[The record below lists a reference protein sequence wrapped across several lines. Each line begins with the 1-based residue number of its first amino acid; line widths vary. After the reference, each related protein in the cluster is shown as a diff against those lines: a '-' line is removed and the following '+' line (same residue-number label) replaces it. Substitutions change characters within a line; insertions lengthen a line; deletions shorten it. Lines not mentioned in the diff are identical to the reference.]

1 MNFTQ
6 LIETARNE
14 MCSDVHVTVGTA
26 IARRR
31 FGELEI
37 LEPIPTAEQSRE
49 IILETLTEEQKEK
62 VLKGEDLDFSIMM
75 PDGSRIRANIYH
87 QRNNLAAAYRI
98 LYNTIPTFDE
108 LGLPKVVR
116 SLVNETRGLVLIT
129 GPTGS
134 GKTTTMASMVD
145 YINSNMNKHVITIE
159 DPIEYTYY
167 HKKSMIHQR
176 EIGKDVEDYATA
188 LYSALR
194 EDPDVILVGEMRD
207 YETIRAAITAAE
219 TGHLVLSTLHTCSAA
234 QTIERIIEAYPPHA
248 QNQIST
254 QLSGVLKGVITQ
266 VLVPLSDGNGME
278 IATEVMVNNDA
289 IANQIRGLKVHQIP
303 STIQSS
309 SSVGMHTL
317 DSDLKRLLGVGK
329 ITKETALK
337 YCLNPKKFTV

>member
-1 MNFTQ
+1 MNFTE
-6 LIETARNE
+6 LIETARRE
-14 MCSDVHVTVGTA
+14 KCTDVHVTVGTA

-31 FGELEI
+31 YGELEI
-37 LEPIPTAEQSRE
+37 LDPVPTAEESKQ
-49 IILETLTEEQKEK
+49 IILEKLTEEQREK
-62 VLKGEDLDFSIMM
+62 VLKGEDLDFAIVM

-98 LYNTIPTFDE
+98 LYGSIPTFEE
-108 LGLPKVVR
+108 LGLPQAVR

-254 QLSGVLKGVITQ
+254 QLSSVLNGVITQ
-266 VLVPLSDGNGME
+266 VLVPLLDGEGLE
-278 IATEVMVNNDA
+278 IATEVMINNEA
-289 IANQIRGLKVHQIP
+289 IANQIRGHKIHQIP

-317 DSDLKRLLGVGK
+317 DNDLKRMMGVGK
-329 ITKETALK
+329 ISKKTALK
-337 YCLNPKKFTV
+337 YCLNPKVFAV